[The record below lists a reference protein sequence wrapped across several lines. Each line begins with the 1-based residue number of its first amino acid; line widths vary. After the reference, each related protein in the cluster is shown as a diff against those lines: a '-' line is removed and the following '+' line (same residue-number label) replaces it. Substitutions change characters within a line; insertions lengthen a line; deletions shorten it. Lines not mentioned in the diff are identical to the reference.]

1 MLRILISLF
10 WKGFAKDALNSEKIN
25 FDIKSDRVTKRFS
38 FSRYFPF
45 FKKAVKVLVF
55 CSSTGSNSTYWHAFQ
70 GTRNNFTIW
79 FWVGIILDNI
89 IYTYHPS
96 FVCKKITLICVNI
109 YKFFYKQVLW
119 ATLVWNFPKD

>member
-55 CSSTGSNSTYWHAFQ
+55 CMSTGTSSTYLHAFQ
-70 GTRNNFTIW
+70 GTINNFTIW
-79 FWVGIILDNI
+79 FWV
-89 IYTYHPS
+89 
-96 FVCKKITLICVNI
+96 
-109 YKFFYKQVLW
+109 
-119 ATLVWNFPKD
+119 